1 VKPPIR
7 LRGRVVVVTGAGSGI
22 GRGLAQAFADQGAR
36 LLLADVDAAGVEET
50 RRTLATADASE
61 TCPTDVTD
69 PAAVERLAAR
79 AFAMGDGVAVLC
91 QNAGVAAGGLIWEQ
105 SLEDWHWMLGANV
118 LGLVHGLRSFVP
130 RLIAQGSRAH
140 VVHTASMMG
149 LLTAPGLGAYG
160 ATKHAA
166 LAISETLR
174 HDLAR
179 AGAPI
184 GVSVLC
190 PGPVQTRVHEERTRP
205 AASRRAA
212 AADSATETQKR
223 QIMALMAA
231 SLTPRAVADC
241 VVRAVLEDRFF
252 VFSHPEERT
261 GVEARY
267 AEIRAAV

>member
-7 LRGRVVVVTGAGSGI
+7 LRDRVVVVTGAGSGI
-22 GRGLAQAFADQGAR
+22 GRGLAQAFADEGAR
-36 LLLADVDAAGVEET
+36 LLLADLDASDLEET
-50 RRTLATADASE
+50 RRTLATADASAS
-61 TCPTDVTD
+61 CVTDVTD
-69 PAAVERLAAR
+69 PSAVERLATQ
-79 AFAMGDGVAVLC
+79 AFSMDREVAVLC
-91 QNAGVAAGGLIWEQ
+91 QNAGVAAGGVIWEQ

-130 RLIAQGSRAH
+130 RLIAQGVRSH

-179 AGAPI
+179 TGAPI

-212 AADSATETQKR
+212 EADPAREAQKR
-223 QIMALMAA
+223 QILALMAA
-231 SLTPRAVADC
+231 SHSPRAVADC

-252 VFSHPEERT
+252 VFSHPEERA

-267 AEIRAAV
+267 SEIWKS